1 MSEADPPRPTPRRAL
16 RAGTIGRAHG
26 LDGSVHIGAVVE
38 TVFARIGVGSEVEV
52 AGRTRRVVR
61 LAGLAARPIVR
72 LEGTDSREAAEALRG
87 AEILVPRD
95 AIGPLDEDEW
105 WAEDLEG
112 CAVRD
117 GERAVGT
124 VSALLA
130 LPSCE
135 VLEVQRAAAA
145 AQPGGSGA
153 TGAGPLLVPLIRDA
167 VRTVD
172 LQARV
177 IDVDLTFLGE
187 GD

>member
-1 MSEADPPRPTPRRAL
+1 
-16 RAGTIGRAHG
+16 
-26 LDGSVHIGAVVE
+26 
-38 TVFARIGVGSEVEV
+38 VFAQVRVGSEVQV
-52 AGRTRRVVR
+52 AGQARRVVR
-61 LAGLAARPIVR
+61 VAGLAARPIVR
-72 LEGTDSREAAEALRG
+72 LEGSDSREAAEALRG

-95 AIGPLDEDEW
+95 AVGPLQEDEW

-135 VLEVQRAAAA
+135 VLEVRRADAPP
-145 AQPGGSGA
+145 PGA
-153 TGAGPLLVPLIRDA
+153 RRGPLLVPLIRDA
-167 VRTVD
+167 VREVD

-177 IDVDLTFLGE
+177 IDVDLAFLGE
-187 GD
+187 EG